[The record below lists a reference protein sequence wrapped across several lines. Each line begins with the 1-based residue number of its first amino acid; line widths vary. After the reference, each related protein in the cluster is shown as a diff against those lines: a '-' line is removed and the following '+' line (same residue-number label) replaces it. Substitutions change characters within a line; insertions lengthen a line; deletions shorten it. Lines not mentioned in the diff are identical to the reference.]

1 MRTISIAVLSFV
13 VLSYAVSGIA
23 CTTIIVGKDATS
35 DGSIIIARNE
45 DSDGA
50 VSPQNMIFHPS
61 RKESWVFKSNSITNP
76 EDNKFE
82 FKLPKNSLLYISWP
96 HWQSET
102 KQNHSFEETG
112 INEYGVALSATET
125 IFNSEQVLKIDPY
138 LVKTGVTEDSITTVV
153 LPFATS
159 AKEGVRILGGLVEK
173 MGAGEGFGVAFID
186 RHEAWYLE
194 TASGHQ
200 WLAMK
205 IPDDSYFVSAN
216 QGRFQSADFSD
227 TVNAMSSPGL
237 LDFAIANKLYDPQK
251 EPFNFFKI
259 FISNTAHDQT
269 YNYPRVKTLL
279 AMYSNILYEGNDGL
293 YPVFVRPKKKMS
305 VQDVARGL
313 RNKYDGTPHDPYQN
327 KNPKEPYRPISVIRS
342 AISHI
347 TQTRKDMP
355 EDLASVQYIALGM
368 TDLAA
373 YIPFYKGITNIPHQ
387 YQGAKEKADDNS
399 SFWKYRKLQ
408 SLTMQDYPRFA
419 PIVHA
424 AIAKLEK
431 DISERQAK
439 MEKGY
444 LKVFRRD
451 PRAARELIQAF
462 TDKTVSKQD
471 EMLNR
476 LIGKIS
482 RMLGMENLT
491 NEQYTDIIKKIE
503 AEYHFHGA

>member
-1 MRTISIAVLSFV
+1 
-13 VLSYAVSGIA
+13 
-23 CTTIIVGKDATS
+23 
-35 DGSIIIARNE
+35 
-45 DSDGA
+45 
-50 VSPQNMIFHPS
+50 
-61 RKESWVFKSNSITNP
+61 
-76 EDNKFE
+76 
-82 FKLPKNSLLYISWP
+82 
-96 HWQSET
+96 
-102 KQNHSFEETG
+102 
-112 INEYGVALSATET
+112 
-125 IFNSEQVLKIDPY
+125 
-138 LVKTGVTEDSITTVV
+138 
-153 LPFATS
+153 
-159 AKEGVRILGGLVEK
+159 
-173 MGAGEGFGVAFID
+173 
-186 RHEAWYLE
+186 
-194 TASGHQ
+194 
-200 WLAMK
+200 
-205 IPDDSYFVSAN
+205 
-216 QGRFQSADFSD
+216 
-227 TVNAMSSPGL
+227 

-279 AMYSNILYEGNDGL
+279 QMYSNISYEGNDGL

-313 RNKYDGTPHDPYQN
+313 RNKYDGTPHDPYQS

-342 AISHI
+342 SISHI

-373 YIPFYKGITNIPHQ
+373 YIPFYKGITNIPQQ
-387 YQGAKEKADDNS
+387 YQGAKEKADDHS

-408 SLTMQDYPRFA
+408 ALTMQDYARFA
-419 PIVHA
+419 PIVHE

-439 MEKGY
+439 MEKEC
-444 LKVFRRD
+444 LKVFRKD
-451 PRAARELIQAF
+451 PKAARKLIQAF

-471 EMLNR
+471 DMLNR

-482 RMLGMENLT
+482 KMLGMENLT
-491 NEQYTDIIKKIE
+491 NEQYTEMIKKIE